1 MVESPWCSPTCSVLF
16 PIGIVFVILPLIWIV
31 LSWVQIQFLKRHMK
45 RLVEERA
52 WDELH
57 ALHSPSSMKY
67 GPWKGRASRLL
78 EDKKMEIKSNSF
90 QLGISL
96 RFVLEE
102 LEPLYR
108 EKAEEA
114 EWRLDEWGPATKS
127 GFLGILS
134 QVRNCGLNVDPM
146 VAWGDLTVCR
156 PPENPNF
163 HMLAGLLAYG
173 PHALGKGQ
181 VCPRDGREDCSIVDV
196 LFSQNKSAKADWF
209 LSWVWDYRLDTVLS
223 ALAENGGGGF
233 VQRQVRMT
241 TIFFCRGT
249 FS

>member
-156 PPENPNF
+156 PPKIQIFTCWLTCWPMV
-163 HMLAGLLAYG
+163 HMPWARAKFVLAMDAKIA
-173 PHALGKGQ
+173 ALSMY
-181 VCPRDGREDCSIVDV
+181 CSVKTRVQKQI
-196 LFSQNKSAKADWF
+196 
-209 LSWVWDYRLDTVLS
+209 
-223 ALAENGGGGF
+223 GF
-233 VQRQVRMT
+233 CLGFG
-241 TIFFCRGT
+241 TID
-249 FS
+249 

>member
-1 MVESPWCSPTCSVLF
+1 MFFSEVYLEVVSSHCENFFVDYYTYIAAMAPPAMVESPWCSPTCSVLF

-108 EKAEEA
+108 EKAE
-114 EWRLDEWGPATKS
+114 
-127 GFLGILS
+127 
-134 QVRNCGLNVDPM
+134 
-146 VAWGDLTVCR
+146 
-156 PPENPNF
+156 
-163 HMLAGLLAYG
+163 
-173 PHALGKGQ
+173 
-181 VCPRDGREDCSIVDV
+181 
-196 LFSQNKSAKADWF
+196 
-209 LSWVWDYRLDTVLS
+209 
-223 ALAENGGGGF
+223 
-233 VQRQVRMT
+233 
-241 TIFFCRGT
+241 
-249 FS
+249 